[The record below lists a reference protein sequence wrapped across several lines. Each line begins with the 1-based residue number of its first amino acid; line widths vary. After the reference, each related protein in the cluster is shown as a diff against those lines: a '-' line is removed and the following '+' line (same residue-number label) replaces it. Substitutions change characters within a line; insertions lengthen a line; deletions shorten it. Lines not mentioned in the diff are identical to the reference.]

1 MSVLFVVT
9 VSLLPAASLFIL
21 PESPRWLVVNGHLD
35 MALAVIH
42 RVYIG
47 SVLPA
52 GQLAVSVHAALL
64 QNPHNKAYHCCLVML
79 DDVHFALG
87 SMLSLAVCHEDAP
100 SYTAR
105 Y

>member
-1 MSVLFVVT
+1 MHLLLLS

-42 RVYIG
+42 RVYNG

-52 GQLAVSVHAALL
+52 GQLAVICFPAASL
-64 QNPHNKAYHCCLVML
+64 QHPPCKAHHCCLVML
-79 DDVHFALG
+79 N
-87 SMLSLAVCHEDAP
+87 DAHL
-100 SYTAR
+100 TLLVQC
-105 Y
+105 

>member
-1 MSVLFVVT
+1 MSWKASDMSILFVVT

-52 GQLAVSVHAALL
+52 GQLAVSA
-64 QNPHNKAYHCCLVML
+64 
-79 DDVHFALG
+79 
-87 SMLSLAVCHEDAP
+87 SMLLRCKTHTTRHINAA
-100 SYTAR
+100 
-105 Y
+105 